1 LSEQEIS
8 VMEFKNHQKAAV
20 RGFTL
25 VELLVVI
32 AIIGVLVA
40 LLLPAIQAAR
50 ESARRSQ
57 CINNLRQLGIACQL
71 HENSK
76 KVFPTAGGA
85 VQQFDD
91 TAENT
96 KSLYGYELASWMYQ
110 ILPYIEQ
117 QNLFDKRKGGGTPTT
132 SGFKRTGMVEVKVP
146 TYQCPSRNDR
156 ICVSGVFA
164 YALGDYAGVM
174 ASHFSPNWPGF
185 AWQNTV
191 PPAGP
196 EGATE
201 DLLTWTGIISKG
213 GHVQVGSP
221 AKIWKFTPVS
231 TKSIEDGTSNTILL
245 AEKAAQSKYWT
256 MPSPAPGAPG
266 GNPYWE
272 LYGYYVGADWPHM
285 RQFAGR
291 PAGSTSTRPEVPV
304 FGDDAARP
312 GDTSTY
318 AYQDQGFG
326 SAHPGIICAVF
337 GDASTRTIS
346 QDADLIMLDSIGKRA
361 DQLVVS
367 QDSL

>member
-1 LSEQEIS
+1 
-8 VMEFKNHQKAAV
+8 MEFKNYRRATD

-50 ESARRSQ
+50 EAARRSQ

-71 HENSK
+71 FENSK
-76 KVFPTAGGA
+76 KVFPTTGGGVA
-85 VQQFDD
+85 QFND
-91 TAENT
+91 TAENM
-96 KSLYGYELASWMYQ
+96 KPLYGYEYASWMYQ

-117 QNLFDKRKGGGTPTT
+117 QNLYDRREGGGTITT
-132 SGFKRTGMVEVKVP
+132 SGFKRTGLVEIKVP
-146 TYQCPSRNDR
+146 TYQCPSRSDR

-185 AWQNTV
+185 GYQHV

-196 EGATE
+196 VGATE
-201 DLLTWTGIISKG
+201 DLLTWTGILARG
-213 GHVQVGSP
+213 GTVIPGNPPQ
-221 AKIWKFTPVS
+221 IWKFTPVS

-256 MPSPAPGAPG
+256 APNPAAGAPG
-266 GNPYWE
+266 NHPYWE
-272 LYGYYVGADWPHM
+272 LYGYYVGSDWPNM

-291 PAGSTSTRPEVPV
+291 PVGSTSNMPEVPIR
-304 FGDDAARP
+304 GDDQARP
-312 GDTSTY
+312 GDTSDNVF
-318 AYQDQGFG
+318 QEQGFG

-337 GDASTRTIS
+337 GDASTRTIN
-346 QDADLIMLDSIGKRA
+346 QDADLIMLDSMGKRA

-367 QDSL
+367 QDNL

>member
-1 LSEQEIS
+1 
-8 VMEFKNHQKAAV
+8 MEGRSD

-71 HENSK
+71 FESAK
-76 KVFPTAGGA
+76 KAFPTAGGA
-85 VQQFDD
+85 VEQFYS
-91 TAENT
+91 TGAAEWS
-96 KSLYGYELASWMYQ
+96 KPRFGYENAGWMFQ
-110 ILPYIEQ
+110 VLPYIEQ
-117 QNLFDKRKGGGTPTT
+117 QNLYDRRRGDGTQNG
-132 SGFKRTGMVEVKVP
+132 SGFLRTGLVETKVP
-146 TYQCPSRNDR
+146 TFNCPSRSDR
-156 ICVSGVFA
+156 ICVKDIYA

-174 ASHFSPNWPGF
+174 ASHHTPGWPGF
-185 AWQNTV
+185 AWQVSV

-196 EGATE
+196 EGASE
-201 DLLTWTGIISKG
+201 DLLTWTGILIKG
-213 GHVQVGSP
+213 GHVQLGNP
-221 AKIWKFTPVS
+221 NKIWKFGPVS

-256 MPSPAPGAPG
+256 APYPAAGQAG

-285 RQFAGR
+285 RQFGARLPG
-291 PAGSTSTRPEVPV
+291 STRPNSPEVSIR
-304 FGDDAARP
+304 GDSDPRS
-312 GDTSTY
+312 GDTATY
-318 AYQDQGFG
+318 VPDEQGFG

-346 QDADLIMLDSIGKRA
+346 QDADLIMLDSMGKRA
-361 DQLVVS
+361 DQVVVS
-367 QDSL
+367 QESL

>member
-1 LSEQEIS
+1 
-8 VMEFKNHQKAAV
+8 MDCKNRRKAKD

-71 HENSK
+71 FENSK
-76 KVFPTAGGA
+76 KKFPSAGGA
-85 VQQFDD
+85 VQQFND
-91 TAENT
+91 TAENA
-96 KSLYGYELASWMYQ
+96 KPLYGYEYASWMFQ

-117 QNLFDKRKGGGTPTT
+117 QNLYDMREGGGTVTT

-146 TYQCPSRNDR
+146 TYQCPSRSDR

-185 AWQNTV
+185 AWENTV

-196 EGATE
+196 IGATE
-201 DLLTWTGIISKG
+201 DLLTWTGILAKG
-213 GHVQVGSP
+213 GHVQKGSP
-221 AKIWKFTPVS
+221 AQIWKFTPVG
-231 TKSIEDGTSNTILL
+231 TKSVEDGLSNTILL
-245 AEKAAQSKYWT
+245 AEKAVQSKYWT
-256 MPSPAPGAPG
+256 APNPAKGHPGEHPF
-266 GNPYWE
+266 WE

-285 RQFAGR
+285 RQFAKKPDGV
-291 PAGSTSTRPEVPV
+291 TSNRPE
-304 FGDDAARP
+304 FLIRNDDAPRV
-312 GDTSTY
+312 GDSTEFVP
-318 AYQDQGFG
+318 DEQGFG

-346 QDADLIMLDSIGKRA
+346 QDADHIILDSMGKRA
-361 DQLVVS
+361 DQMVVS
-367 QDSL
+367 QENL

>member
-1 LSEQEIS
+1 MDCKKYRRQTA
-8 VMEFKNHQKAAV
+8 N

-40 LLLPAIQAAR
+40 LLLPAVQAAR

-71 HENSK
+71 FENSK
-76 KVFPTAGGA
+76 KSFPTAGGA

-91 TAENT
+91 TAENV
-96 KSLYGYELASWMYQ
+96 KPLYGYEYAGWMFQ
-110 ILPYIEQ
+110 ILPFIEQ
-117 QNLFDKRKGGGTPTT
+117 QNLYNLRQGGGTVTT
-132 SGFKRTGMVEVKVP
+132 SGFRRTGLVEMKVP
-146 TYQCPSRNDR
+146 TYQCPSRSDR
-156 ICVSGVFA
+156 ICVAGIYA

-201 DLLTWTGIISKG
+201 DLLTWTGILSKG
-213 GHVQVGSP
+213 GHVQKGATP
-221 AKIWKFTPVS
+221 KIWKFTSVS

-256 MPSPAPGAPG
+256 SPNPAPGAPG
-266 GNPYWE
+266 NHPYWE

-291 PAGSTSTRPEVPV
+291 PAGSTSNMPEVPV
-304 FGDDAARP
+304 RGDDQARP
-312 GDTSTY
+312 GDTATNVH
-318 AYQDQGFG
+318 QEQGFG

-346 QDADLIMLDSIGKRA
+346 QDADLLVLDSMGKRA